1 MCAQECRV
9 EIDSRDDKIE
19 FDVVAHSAREI

>member
-9 EIDSRDDKIE
+9 EIDSRDDQIE